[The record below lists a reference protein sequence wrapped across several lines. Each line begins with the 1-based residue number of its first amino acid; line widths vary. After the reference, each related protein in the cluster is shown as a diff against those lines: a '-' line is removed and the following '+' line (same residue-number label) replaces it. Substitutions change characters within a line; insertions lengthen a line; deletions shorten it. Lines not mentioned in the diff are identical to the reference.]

1 MSIIP
6 LSDEFFARIWT
17 RDAFR
22 ANFSSSSSRGNH
34 FQSATVLELF
44 YLDRVKMQ
52 QQQMHQNVCGV
63 GITNESFSI
72 NFNGETKVYT
82 LLATLSEG
90 EATRLF
96 NLGSLF
102 QNVAHLHDGRFSN
115 ILQQPTTQPSASQPK
130 YDYVCEPTATTAE
143 AQYQQSVVNQPALES
158 NYYQSQQQSTIDEAT
173 KQRPERAAATNC
185 KMMMEAIAGDNDDD
199 DDDDDDD
206 EEEPNAN
213 NGGGGGGGVDN
224 SCNSNTSSSTASSH
238 YCLSSSSD
246 CYEFCGLP
254 NIETLV
260 S

>member
-6 LSDEFFARIWT
+6 LSDELFARIWS

-22 ANFSSSSSRGNH
+22 ANFSSSSRGNH

-52 QQQMHQNVCGV
+52 QQQMHQNGCGV

-115 ILQQPTTQPSASQPK
+115 ILQQQPTTQPSASQPI

-143 AQYQQSVVNQPALES
+143 AQYQQSVVNQPALVES
-158 NYYQSQQQSTIDEAT
+158 NYYQPQQQQQQQSTIDEAT

-185 KMMMEAIAGDNDDD
+185 KMMIEAIAG

-213 NGGGGGGGVDN
+213 NGGGGVDN
-224 SCNSNTSSSTASSH
+224 ICNSNTSSSTASSH
-238 YCLSSSSD
+238 YCLSSSD
-246 CYEFCGLP
+246 GYEFCGLP

-260 S
+260 

>member
-6 LSDEFFARIWT
+6 LSDELFARIWS

-22 ANFSSSSSRGNH
+22 ANFISSSRGNH

-52 QQQMHQNVCGV
+52 QQQMHQNGCGV

-115 ILQQPTTQPSASQPK
+115 ILQQPTTQPSASQPI

-143 AQYQQSVVNQPALES
+143 AQYQQSVVNQPALVES
-158 NYYQSQQQSTIDEAT
+158 NYYQPQQQQQQQQQSTIDEAT

-185 KMMMEAIAGDNDDD
+185 KMMIEAIAG

-224 SCNSNTSSSTASSH
+224 ICNSNTSSSTASSH
-238 YCLSSSSD
+238 YCLSSSD
-246 CYEFCGLP
+246 GYEFCGLP

-260 S
+260 

>member
-6 LSDEFFARIWT
+6 LSDELFARIWS

-22 ANFSSSSSRGNH
+22 ANFISSSRGNH

-52 QQQMHQNVCGV
+52 QQQMHQNGCGV

-115 ILQQPTTQPSASQPK
+115 ILQQQPTTQPSASQPI

-143 AQYQQSVVNQPALES
+143 AQYQQSVVNQPALVES
-158 NYYQSQQQSTIDEAT
+158 NYYQPQQQQQQQQSTIDEAT

-185 KMMMEAIAGDNDDD
+185 KMMIEAIAG

-224 SCNSNTSSSTASSH
+224 ICNSNTSSSTASSH
-238 YCLSSSSD
+238 YCLSSSD
-246 CYEFCGLP
+246 GYEFCGLP

-260 S
+260 